1 MAGRACAR
9 HRHVAAAGGARQGG
23 PWSRLEGELGFTL
36 TEDFHALY
44 AAHNGQRL
52 KGPGLFDGLRWLT
65 LDQVLE
71 RYRDDDGDHG
81 AADWPDAWVPL
92 AGDATRTLVVDF
104 GEAPA
109 PVLLVDRDGV
119 GEPLAATLRGYLTKV
134 VDDAIGRAP
143 AARAR
148 SWPRRR
154 LTVAARAAQS
164 NDTRTLA
171 VVSTGSMPIAV
182 TITAAPRVTYPPPV
196 ASAVCWLRSRS

>member
-1 MAGRACAR
+1 MVAARGRARLHA
-9 HRHVAAAGGARQGG
+9 HRGLPRAVRRAQRAAAEG
-23 PWSRLEGELGFTL
+23 PR
-36 TEDFHALY
+36 
-44 AAHNGQRL
+44 
-52 KGPGLFDGLRWLT
+52 LFDGLRWLT

-134 VDDAIGRAP
+134 VADATAGRRQLVP
-143 AARAR
+143 GRG
-148 SWPRRR
+148 
-154 LTVAARAAQS
+154 L
-164 NDTRTLA
+164 
-171 VVSTGSMPIAV
+171 VVV
-182 TITAAPRVTYPPPV
+182 
-196 ASAVCWLRSRS
+196 

>member
-1 MAGRACAR
+1 MGIVGRVDR
-9 HRHVAAAGGARQGG
+9 PRPRGHRRGVKDLLDRLDAWLAAHAPAIATSLQPPAPAKGG

-92 AGDATRTLVVDF
+92 AGGATRTLVVDF

-119 GEPLAATLRGYLTKV
+119 GEPVAATLRGYLTKV
-134 VDDAIGRAP
+134 VDDATAGR
-143 AARAR
+143 RQ
-148 SWPRRR
+148 
-154 LTVAARAAQS
+154 LVAGRG
-164 NDTRTLA
+164 LI
-171 VVSTGSMPIAV
+171 VV
-182 TITAAPRVTYPPPV
+182 
-196 ASAVCWLRSRS
+196 